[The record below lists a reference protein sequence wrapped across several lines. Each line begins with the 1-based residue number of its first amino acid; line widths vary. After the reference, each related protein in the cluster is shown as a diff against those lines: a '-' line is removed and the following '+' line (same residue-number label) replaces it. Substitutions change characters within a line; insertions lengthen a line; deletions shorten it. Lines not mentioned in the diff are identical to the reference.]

1 VHFPQLE
8 ADRVR
13 ASVLWPVTQV
23 LASHGEA
30 GQALLRDFGADPAQ
44 LADPYG
50 SVPLARY
57 VALFEAAALLSS
69 ESTLGLRLGRELCPT
84 TLGPMGVLAVHQ
96 PTLRQALRCMQTYL
110 ATLQGGT
117 QLELLEEHTVA
128 LFAYQIRNS
137 AIWPRRQDAEFS
149 MAAICTLTR
158 MMLGTQWRPLEVHFE
173 HGDNGNARAL
183 QGFLRS
189 GLRFGEAV
197 NRLVFRRADLDNL
210 CRTSAAALPA
220 RQLLPFV
227 ARDLDFL
234 MRAMP
239 PQDLVERV
247 TTVLHRRLGREEV
260 SLQAIA
266 AELGLSS
273 RTLQRALADRGTS
286 LRTLLRRERERQ
298 AASLIQEGWM
308 GGAMIAQEL
317 GYADASCFSRAFR
330 TWTGQTARTR
340 RRAPK

>member
-1 VHFPQLE
+1 MHFPQLE

-23 LASHGEA
+23 LAAHGEA
-30 GQALLRDFGADPAQ
+30 GQALLQDFGADPVQ

-57 VALFEAAALLSS
+57 VALFEAAALLSG
-69 ESTLGLRLGRELCPT
+69 EPTLGLRLGRELCPT

-117 QLELLEEHTVA
+117 QLELLEEKTIA
-128 LFAYQIRNS
+128 LFTYQIRNS

-149 MAAICTLTR
+149 LAAICRLVR
-158 MMLGTQWRPLEVHFE
+158 MLVGADWRPLEVHFE
-173 HGDNGNARAL
+173 HGDSGNARAL
-183 QGFLRS
+183 QGFFKA
-189 GLRFGEAV
+189 GLRFGEGA
-197 NRLVFRRADLDNL
+197 NRLVFRGADLDGQ
-210 CRTSAAALPA
+210 CRTGAAALPA
-220 RQLLPFV
+220 RRLLPFV

-247 TTVLHRRLGREEV
+247 SAVLHRRLGRDGV
-260 SLQAIA
+260 SVQAVA

-273 RTLQRALADRGTS
+273 RTLQRALAERGTS
-286 LRTLLRRERERQ
+286 LRVLLRQERERQ
-298 AASLIQEGWM
+298 AAALIQEGRM
-308 GGAMIAQEL
+308 DGAMIAQEL
-317 GYADASCFSRAFR
+317 GYADASCLSRAFR
-330 TWTGQTARTR
+330 SWTGETARVR
-340 RRAPK
+340 RRARK